1 MSRVRF
7 FYEGDACLSVIGS
20 HSRIG
25 GDDRKKAGGRMRP
38 ARLFLFDEPHGLSH
52 ALGEGL
58 PEESL
63 HGFAADEPDA
73 A

>member
-20 HSRIG
+20 HFKIG
-25 GDDRKKAGGRMRP
+25 GDDRKRGGRTDAP
-38 ARLFLFDEPHGLSH
+38 ASFLFDEPHGLSH

-58 PEESL
+58 TEEPL

>member
-1 MSRVRF
+1 MT
-7 FYEGDACLSVIGS
+7 E
-20 HSRIG
+20 
-25 GDDRKKAGGRMRP
+25 KEAGGRMRP
-38 ARLFLFDEPHGLSH
+38 PLFLFDERHGLSH

-58 PEESL
+58 TEEPL

>member
-1 MSRVRF
+1 MT
-7 FYEGDACLSVIGS
+7 E
-20 HSRIG
+20 
-25 GDDRKKAGGRMRP
+25 KEAGGRMRP
-38 ARLFLFDEPHGLSH
+38 PASFLFDEPHGLSH

-58 PEESL
+58 TEEPL

>member
-1 MSRVRF
+1 
-7 FYEGDACLSVIGS
+7 
-20 HSRIG
+20 
-25 GDDRKKAGGRMRP
+25 MRL
-38 ARLFLFDEPHGLSH
+38 ARLFLLFDEPHGLSH

-58 PEESL
+58 TEEPL